1 MALTRKF
8 LSAMGIEEDKIE
20 QIISA
25 HTEVTNALKE
35 ERDSL
40 KEQAEQY
47 ATVKKEL
54 NELKKQTANAD
65 EKNPWKVKYDALKEE
80 FDGYKSDIE
89 KKQTEANK
97 SKALRALLKDIGI
110 SEKRIEA
117 VAKVT
122 DISSITLGE
131 DGKIADADKLKK
143 SLAEEWSDFIVSE
156 NEQGAK
162 VATPPA
168 NNGGNNFDKM
178 SLAEKMEYANNNP
191 NAEEVKAWLSK

>member
-54 NELKKQTANAD
+54 NELKKQTATAD

-89 KKQTEANK
+89 KRQTEANK

-131 DGKIADADKLKK
+131 DGKIADADKLRK
-143 SLAEEWSDFIVSE
+143 SLTEEWSDFIVSE

-162 VATPPA
+162 VATPPT

-191 NAEEVKAWLSK
+191 NAEEVKAWLNK

>member
-8 LSAMGIEEDKIE
+8 LSAMGIEEEKIE

-35 ERDSL
+35 ERDSY

-47 ATVKKEL
+47 TVVKKEL
-54 NELKKQTANAD
+54 TELKKQTASED

-80 FDGYKSDIE
+80 YDGFKSDIE

-97 SKALRALLKDIGI
+97 TKALKVLLKDIGI
-110 SEKRIEA
+110 SEKRIDA

-122 DISSITLGE
+122 DISSIKLGE
-131 DGKIADADKLKK
+131 DGKIADEDKLRT
-143 SLAEEWSDFIVSE
+143 SLTKEWSDFITSTS
-156 NEQGAK
+156 EQGAK
-162 VATPPA
+162 TPTPPS
-168 NNGGNNFDKM
+168 NGGSSGKT
-178 SLAEKMEYANNNP
+178 
-191 NAEEVKAWLSK
+191 AEEIMKIKDTAERQAEIAKNLQAFGH

>member
-8 LSAMGIEEDKIE
+8 LSAMGIEEEKIE

-35 ERDSL
+35 ERDSY

-54 NELKKQTANAD
+54 NELKKQTADAD

-80 FDGYKSDIE
+80 YDGYKTDIE

-97 SKALRALLKDIGI
+97 SKALKSLLKEIGI
-110 SEKRIEA
+110 NEKRIDA

-122 DISSITLGE
+122 DISSIKLGE
-131 DGKIADADKLKK
+131 DGKIVDVDKLKDNLTK
-143 SLAEEWSDFIVSE
+143 EWSDFIVTE
-156 NEQGAK
+156 GEKGAK

-168 NNGGNNFDKM
+168 NDGGNNFDKM
-178 SLAEKMEYANNNP
+178 SLAEKMAYANENP
-191 NAEEVKAWLSK
+191 NAEEVKNWLK

>member
-8 LSAMGIEEDKIE
+8 LSAMGIEEEKIE

-35 ERDSL
+35 ERDGY

-54 NELKKQTANAD
+54 NELKKQTASEE

-97 SKALRALLKDIGI
+97 SKALKSLLKEIGI
-110 SEKRIEA
+110 SEKRIDA

-131 DGKIADADKLKK
+131 DGKIVDVDKLKT
-143 SLAEEWSDFIVSE
+143 SLTKEWSDFIVTE

-168 NNGGNNFDKM
+168 NNSGNNFDKL
-178 SLAEKMEYANNNP
+178 SLAEKMEYANENP
-191 NAEEVKAWLSK
+191 NADEVKAWLKK

>member
-8 LSAMGIEEDKIE
+8 LSAMGIEEEKIE

-35 ERDSL
+35 ERDSY
-40 KEQAEQY
+40 KEKAEQY

-54 NELKKQTANAD
+54 NELKKQTEEGED
-65 EKNPWKVKYDALKEE
+65 KNPWKVKYDALKEE

-97 SKALRALLKDIGI
+97 SKALKSLLKEIGI
-110 SEKRIEA
+110 SEKRIDA

-131 DGKIADADKLKK
+131 DGKIVDVDKLKS
-143 SLAEEWSDFIVSE
+143 SLTKEWSDFIVTE

-168 NNGGNNFDKM
+168 NNGGNNFEKL
-178 SLAEKMEYANNNP
+178 SLAEKMEYANEHP
-191 NAEEVKAWLSK
+191 NAEEVKAWLK

>member
-8 LSAMGIEEDKIE
+8 LSAMGIDEEKVE

-25 HTEVTNALKE
+25 HTETTNALKE
-35 ERDSL
+35 ERDSY
-40 KEQAEQY
+40 KEKAEQY
-47 ATVKKEL
+47 ATLKKE
-54 NELKKQTANAD
+54 NGELKKQLESED

-80 FDGYKSDIE
+80 YDGYKSDIE
-89 KKQTEANK
+89 QKQTEANK
-97 SKALRALLKDIGI
+97 SKALRSLLKEIGI

-131 DGKIADADKLKK
+131 DGKIVGVDKLKE
-143 SLAEEWSDFIVSE
+143 SLKDEWSDFIVTE

-168 NNGGNNFDKM
+168 NNGGNNFEKM
-178 SLAEKMEYANNNP
+178 SLAEKMAYANENP
-191 NAEEVKAWLSK
+191 NAEEVKAWLK

>member
-8 LSAMGIEEDKIE
+8 LSAMGIEEEKIE

-35 ERDSL
+35 ERDSY
-40 KEQAEQY
+40 KETAEQY

-54 NELKKQTANAD
+54 NELKKQTASED

-80 FDGYKSDIE
+80 FDGYKKDIE
-89 KKQTEANK
+89 TKQTEANK
-97 SKALRALLKDIGI
+97 IKALKGLLKEIGVA
-110 SEKRIEA
+110 EKRIDA

-131 DGKIADADKLKK
+131 DGKIADEDKLKTNLTK
-143 SLAEEWSDFIVSE
+143 EWSDFITSTS
-156 NEQGAK
+156 EQGAK
-162 VATPPA
+162 VATPPSTS
-168 NNGGNNFDKM
+168 GSSGKTKEEILKIKDT
-178 SLAEKMEYANNNP
+178 SERQAEIAKN
-191 NAEEVKAWLSK
+191 LQLFGH